1 MKSNRVGLTNAD
13 KIFYLIN
20 DLILLCAL
28 LIVLY
33 PIIYIFS
40 ASFSD
45 RLAVVSG
52 KVFLWPVNFS
62 LEGYTAILKD
72 PRILP
77 SYANTI
83 FYTVVGTFI
92 NVVLTIMVAYPLSRK
107 TMVGRNFIMYLFAFT
122 MIFHGGL
129 IPNYLLVK
137 QLGMIDTPWALLIPG
152 AIAVWN
158 MIIARTFFQSTIS
171 HELFEAASMD
181 GCSHLRFLWSIVL
194 PLSKAII
201 AVLVLFYGVSHW
213 NAYFN
218 AFIYLKSKELFPL
231 QIILRDILI
240 QNEVDPASITD
251 PESMTKK
258 QGLADLLKYSIIIVA
273 SLPIWIVYPFVQKY
287 FVKGVMIGSI
297 KG

>member
-1 MKSNRVGLTNAD
+1 
-13 KIFYLIN
+13 
-20 DLILLCAL
+20 
-28 LIVLY
+28 
-33 PIIYIFS
+33 
-40 ASFSD
+40 
-45 RLAVVSG
+45 
-52 KVFLWPVNFS
+52 
-62 LEGYTAILKD
+62 
-72 PRILP
+72 
-77 SYANTI
+77 
-83 FYTVVGTFI
+83 
-92 NVVLTIMVAYPLSRK
+92 
-107 TMVGRNFIMYLFAFT
+107 
-122 MIFHGGL
+122 
-129 IPNYLLVK
+129 
-137 QLGMIDTPWALLIPG
+137 
-152 AIAVWN
+152 
-158 MIIARTFFQSTIS
+158 
-171 HELFEAASMD
+171 MD

-273 SLPIWIVYPFVQKY
+273 SLPVWLVYPFVQKH

>member
-13 KIFYLIN
+13 KIFYMLN
-20 DLILLCAL
+20 DFILLLAL
-28 LIVLY
+28 LVVLY
-33 PIIYIFS
+33 PLIYIFS

-62 LEGYTAILKD
+62 FEGYTAILKD

-83 FYTVVGTFI
+83 LYTVVGTSI
-92 NVVLTIMVAYPLSRK
+92 NVVLTIMAAYPLSRR
-107 TMVGRNFIMYLFAFT
+107 TMIGRNLIMYAFAFT
-122 MIFHGGL
+122 MIFQGGL
-129 IPNYLLVK
+129 IPNYLLIK
-137 QLGMIDTPWALLIPG
+137 QLGMIDTRWALIIPG
-152 AIAVWN
+152 ALAVWN

-251 PESMTKK
+251 PELMTKK

-273 SLPIWIVYPFVQKY
+273 SLPVWLVYPFVQKH
-287 FVKGVMIGSI
+287 FVQGVMIGSI

>member
-1 MKSNRVGLTNAD
+1 MRSNKVGLAKSD

-20 DLILLCAL
+20 DLILLFAL

-33 PIIYIFS
+33 PLIYVFS

-45 RLAVVSG
+45 KLAIISG
-52 KVFLWPVNFS
+52 KVFLWPVDFS
-62 LEGYTAILKD
+62 LEGYIAVFKD
-72 PRILP
+72 SRIMP
-77 SYANTI
+77 AYGNTI
-83 FYTVVGTFI
+83 FYTVVGTTI
-92 NVVLTIMVAYPLSRK
+92 NVVLTILAAYPLSRK
-107 TMVGRNFIMYLFAFT
+107 TMVGRNLIMYLFAFT
-122 MIFHGGL
+122 MLFHGGL
-129 IPNYLLVK
+129 IPNYLLMK
-137 QLGMIDTPWALLIPG
+137 SLGMIDTRWAMLLPG
-152 AIAVWN
+152 ALAVWN

-171 HELFEAASMD
+171 QELYEAAAID
-181 GCSHLRFLWSIVL
+181 GCSHIRFLWNIVL

-231 QIILRDILI
+231 QIVLRDILI
-240 QNEVDPASITD
+240 QSEIDPSSITD
-251 PESMTKK
+251 TETMTRK

-273 SLPIWIVYPFVQKY
+273 SLPVWLVYPFVQKH